1 MRTKRKYT
9 TQNTFGQVCHVCKK
23 TDPKIY
29 DRQKWWCHVNLA
41 GHGYC
46 NEEKNDNK
54 KTGN

>member
-9 TQNTFGQVCHVCKK
+9 TQNTFGQVCHVCKQS
-23 TDPKIY
+23 DPKIY

-54 KTGN
+54 KTGD